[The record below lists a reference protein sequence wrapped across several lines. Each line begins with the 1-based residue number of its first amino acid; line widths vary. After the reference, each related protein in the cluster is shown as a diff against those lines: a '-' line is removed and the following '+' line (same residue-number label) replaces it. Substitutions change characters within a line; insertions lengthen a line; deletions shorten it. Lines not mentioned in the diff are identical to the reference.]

1 MSAPAPGRFG
11 RMPPPPPGK
20 IWVRNPDTG
29 WALSIVAGVER
40 FKAVGEQV
48 PDHLVELARSVPGEL
63 PDTATVAVD
72 SDFGVPLPAFA
83 SAEPMGAAGSSEAE
97 PDEQPSLWDT
107 EASEGV
113 DLEGWTVTELKNA
126 LDDLEVDYPANARK
140 SELIALLEEA
150 EQ

>member
-48 PDHLVELARSVPGEL
+48 PDHLVELAGLLPADLPESSVEL
-63 PDTATVAVD
+63 VD
-72 SDFGVPLPAFA
+72 SDFVELPPYA
-83 SAEPMGAAGSSEAE
+83 SAEPMTAAPAAE
-97 PDEQPSLWDT
+97 PDVQPSLWETET
-107 EASEGV
+107 EAGV
-113 DLEGWTVTELKNA
+113 YLEGWTVAELKSA
-126 LDDLEVDYPANARK
+126 LDDLEVDYPAGARK
-140 SELIALLEEA
+140 TELIALLQEA
-150 EQ
+150 EM